1 LNLKSFKNPKTHG
14 LNMPE
19 ERTLPAWVFS
29 EKRPTKDKEYFENLT
44 RCVFQGGLNWTM
56 IANKWPNFKAAF
68 DDFDIE
74 KVANYGLEDQE
85 RLRNDAGIIRNRQKI
100 MATIHNA
107 EEFKRIVE
115 EHGSFQKWLDG
126 LDKGNNYDYV
136 VKRLGS
142 RFKRVGPGTA
152 HIFLW
157 SVGEPI
163 KWDESVHSRRPS
175 KLA

>member
-1 LNLKSFKNPKTHG
+1 MH
-14 LNMPE
+14 E
-19 ERTLPAWVFS
+19 ERPLPDWVFS
-29 EKRPTKDKEYFENLT
+29 GRRPTKDKEYFENLT

-56 IANKWPNFKAAF
+56 IANKWPNFKKAF

-74 KVANYGLEDQE
+74 KVASYGIEDQE
-85 RLRNDAGIIRNRQKI
+85 RLKNDAGIIRNRQKI
-100 MATIHNA
+100 MATINNA
-107 EEFKRIVE
+107 EEFKRITE

-126 LDKGNNYDYV
+126 LDKGNNYNYV
-136 VKRLGS
+136 VKRLSS

-163 KWDESVHSRRPS
+163 KYDESVHSRRPS